1 MKKTLLFAC
10 MLLVMLS
17 CKKEITETSEC
28 NYSPLTFTTS
38 PVPTGGKDSSGK
50 IELGSDKGI
59 PFSLKNMRAAANF
72 INDNSNLGLSII
84 LPTHYYVQFKP
95 TTEEHL
101 ISLDSLSN
109 IYALYNYPIEYEIVQ
124 EGTHLST
131 STSTYNKYDP
141 LYASIPVG
149 DILPDIP
156 YSVID
161 TLCDPD
167 EDDNDITIVSY
178 VLTGNSSELG
188 ILYNGETFTENTLK
202 EYLALPNETRA
213 SNKYLPCGYLKVYD
227 TQKGNYV
234 PVKNTQLKFVR
245 FGIAYNVTTNEN
257 GYFEFKKKIS
267 GKITLKACWKNGSYT
282 IRKSWNEMI
291 GIATADYIVE
301 INKNNTGSD
310 FKIEKNN
317 PHLWY
322 KATVSNS
329 LFKYNKHM
337 ESCGLNGVR
346 GGANVWVVLSEN
358 GAGGAAL
365 MARKYAWSVTYN
377 AIFTDYLGY
386 MLPISYPITTL
397 VNLLFRNL
405 YPDLIFS
412 ISNSRFDTEYID
424 KLVFH
429 EAGHFSHGLKAGNIF
444 WGNFVQNEL
453 SNILNCNRNPYGD
466 GTTPSISAGKRIALS
481 EGWATFCEYKC
492 MNYYYSGYNVE
503 YFNMETIPSS
513 EYENWFLTGLFWDI
527 FDNVIDSNSKLING
541 QTGALINYIEDNLQ
555 IGNINSLSSV
565 YSKLTSTTNSGND
578 LKSKLITSYPSKSSQ
593 INKLFTSYG
602 Y

>member
-1 MKKTLLFAC
+1 MKKALLFAC
-10 MLLVMLS
+10 MMLVMAS
-17 CKKEITETSEC
+17 CRKEKTETNEYD
-28 NYSPLTFTTS
+28 YSPLTFTTS
-38 PVPTGGKDSSGK
+38 PAPTGGKDNSGK
-50 IELGSDKGI
+50 IELGSNKGI

-109 IYALYNYPIEYEIVQ
+109 IYALYNYPIEYKVVQ

-141 LYASIPVG
+141 LYASIPIG
-149 DILPDIP
+149 DVLPDIP

-161 TLCDPD
+161 TLCDPN
-167 EDDNDITIVSY
+167 EDDNDITIASY

-227 TQKGNYV
+227 TQKGTYV

-245 FGIAYNVTTNEN
+245 FGVPYNVTTNEN
-257 GYFEFKKKIS
+257 GYFKFNKKIS

-337 ESCGLNGVR
+337 ESCGLNGVK
-346 GGANVWVVLSEN
+346 GGVNVWVVLSEN
-358 GAGGAAL
+358 GVGGAAL
-365 MARKYAWSVTYN
+365 MAKKYTWSVTYN
-377 AIFTDYLGY
+377 AIFTDYLDY
-386 MLPISYPITTL
+386 MLPVSYPIITIT
-397 VNLLFRNL
+397 NLLFRNL

-412 ISNSRFDTEYID
+412 ISNNRFDTEYID

-453 SNILNCNRNPYGD
+453 SNILNCNGNPYGD
-466 GTTPSISAGKRIALS
+466 GITPSLSAGKRIALS

-492 MNYYYSGYNVE
+492 MNYYYSGYNLE
-503 YFNMETIPSS
+503 YFNMKTIPSS
-513 EYENWFLTGLFWDI
+513 DYEKWFLSGLFWDI
-527 FDNVIDSNSKLING
+527 FDNVIDSNSKLLYG
-541 QTGALINYIEDNLQ
+541 QNGALINYIEDNLQ
-555 IGNINSLSSV
+555 IGNINSLGSV

-593 INKLFTSYG
+593 INQLFTSYG